1 MNPDRRERVWTLFD
15 AAADLPP
22 GERAAFLGAACG
34 NDADLRAE
42 VESLLAHDDRTSAT
56 DHHEPFLKSPVVR
69 PSNDLPATVSPGAVV
84 AAPLPPNIGR
94 YRILRELGSGGMGTV
109 YEAEQDNPRR
119 SVALKVIGVG
129 LTSSEIAKRF
139 EHEAQILGRL
149 HHPGIAQIYEAGLTD
164 EGRAY
169 FAMELIRGV
178 TLDLHVRNN
187 ALGVLARLALVARV
201 CDAVQHAHDRGD
213 IHRDLKPGNILVDET
228 GQPKVL
234 DFGVAR
240 ATDLDVQTATGR
252 TQIGQLVGTVGYMS
266 PEQIAADPA
275 LVNQRSDVY
284 ALGVILFELLAD
296 RLPYN
301 LAGLPFPEMA
311 RVIQDQTPSALG
323 SVNSML
329 RGDVETI
336 VAKALEKESARRY
349 ASAGELASD
358 LRRHLNHEPIKARP
372 PSTIYLLRKF
382 ARRHKPLVAG
392 AVGIVSALVLGL
404 IGTSLFAAREAEQRR
419 HAEQNA
425 QLARENADAA
435 ELNARLA
442 NDEKHA
448 ARYQSYR
455 ARLAAAATALQN
467 HDVDDARRQL
477 AEAPA
482 ELRGWEWH
490 HLSSRLDD
498 RFGKIAAAPG
508 ASLHLLRGPEGIEV
522 GELGPDSQ
530 LRVRDLDG
538 KIVRTVPFT
547 TTGELAGQA
556 LRTSGDLRVLG
567 QDKHALLALRDA
579 SGDLHYSRLS
589 PDGSCLAQATPGPP
603 GRMNLVLY
611 KMATGERTGPCV
623 ARSALIWDLSFSP
636 DSTRVASADDAG
648 VVSIWNTRTGE
659 NVAACVGHS
668 SKALS
673 AAFRPDGKRL
683 VTASADGTVRQWEW
697 DANGAREVEPPYER
711 HSGEVLAAVYSPDGE
726 WIASAGTDRTIRVWR
741 ASGRQEAAV
750 LHGHTGAVV
759 ELAFTPDGKRLVS
772 RSENRSG
779 AWLGDNTAGIWDVD
793 FGGGLPVLLGHTWY
807 VYPAMFSP
815 DGRWIASG
823 SWDRTLRIWDAKTGD
838 PCAEFPNGDYTRT
851 LTFSPDSTRIVSVQR
866 RQPQIWDIVTRRH
879 WKDFPQLDSLGH
891 AAAFHPDG
899 TTLAVLGGSG
909 QVLVFDLATRT
920 VVKTLSLGAAHDT
933 KALAYSPDGRWL
945 AGTDKD
951 LKTVCVFD
959 ARTYEQKAQFTG
971 HEGIVRTLAFSAD
984 GRFLASAGTDRVIR
998 VWEVARGAC
1007 RLLEGHTD
1015 EVFALAFHP
1024 DGTRLAS
1031 GGRDRAVWI
1040 WDLATQKKLVRL
1052 SGHTSY
1058 VWSLDF
1064 SPDGKTLVSG
1074 SGDKTVRLW
1083 DTAPLADRY
1092 KARREVAALQ
1102 PEAEQLVKRLF
1113 EEKKDADAVVAAL
1126 NANGALS
1133 ETFRRV
1139 ALREVMRRR
1148 TSQRGGAPP
1157 PGKALPQ
1164 R

>member
-1 MNPDRRERVWTLFD
+1 
-15 AAADLPP
+15 
-22 GERAAFLGAACG
+22 
-34 NDADLRAE
+34 
-42 VESLLAHDDRTSAT
+42 
-56 DHHEPFLKSPVVR
+56 
-69 PSNDLPATVSPGAVV
+69 
-84 AAPLPPNIGR
+84 
-94 YRILRELGSGGMGTV
+94 
-109 YEAEQDNPRR
+109 
-119 SVALKVIGVG
+119 
-129 LTSSEIAKRF
+129 
-139 EHEAQILGRL
+139 
-149 HHPGIAQIYEAGLTD
+149 
-164 EGRAY
+164 
-169 FAMELIRGV
+169 
-178 TLDLHVRNN
+178 
-187 ALGVLARLALVARV
+187 
-201 CDAVQHAHDRGD
+201 
-213 IHRDLKPGNILVDET
+213 
-228 GQPKVL
+228 
-234 DFGVAR
+234 
-240 ATDLDVQTATGR
+240 
-252 TQIGQLVGTVGYMS
+252 
-266 PEQIAADPA
+266 
-275 LVNQRSDVY
+275 
-284 ALGVILFELLAD
+284 
-296 RLPYN
+296 
-301 LAGLPFPEMA
+301 
-311 RVIQDQTPSALG
+311 
-323 SVNSML
+323 
-329 RGDVETI
+329 
-336 VAKALEKESARRY
+336 
-349 ASAGELASD
+349 
-358 LRRHLNHEPIKARP
+358 
-372 PSTIYLLRKF
+372 
-382 ARRHKPLVAG
+382 
-392 AVGIVSALVLGL
+392 
-404 IGTSLFAAREAEQRR
+404 
-419 HAEQNA
+419 
-425 QLARENADAA
+425 
-435 ELNARLA
+435 
-442 NDEKHA
+442 
-448 ARYQSYR
+448 
-455 ARLAAAATALQN
+455 
-467 HDVDDARRQL
+467 
-477 AEAPA
+477 
-482 ELRGWEWH
+482 
-490 HLSSRLDD
+490 
-498 RFGKIAAAPG
+498 
-508 ASLHLLRGPEGIEV
+508 LLRGPEGIEV

-984 GRFLASAGTDRVIR
+984 GGSSPRPERTASSASGRSLAARVGCWKGTPTRCSRWRFTRT
-998 VWEVARGAC
+998 ARGWRRAAA
-1007 RLLEGHTD
+1007 T
-1015 EVFALAFHP
+1015 
-1024 DGTRLAS
+1024 
-1031 GGRDRAVWI
+1031 GR
-1040 WDLATQKKLVRL
+1040 
-1052 SGHTSY
+1052 
-1058 VWSLDF
+1058 
-1064 SPDGKTLVSG
+1064 SG
-1074 SGDKTVRLW
+1074 SGIWRLRKNW
-1083 DTAPLADRY
+1083 SGCRVTPATSGRWTSAPTAKRWCPAPVT
-1092 KARREVAALQ
+1092 RRCACGT
-1102 PEAEQLVKRLF
+1102 P
-1113 EEKKDADAVVAAL
+1113 
-1126 NANGALS
+1126 
-1133 ETFRRV
+1133 RRWRI
-1139 ALREVMRRR
+1139 ATRRAGKSRRSNRRR
-1148 TSQRGGAPP
+1148 SNS
-1157 PGKALPQ
+1157 
-1164 R
+1164 